1 MAPARMVCC
10 LLAASAACHKA
21 PTCEQVWDHIV
32 SLAPDEMR
40 AAFASKRERE
50 VAACE
55 RELSDDDKR
64 CAMSAH
70 DLDELS
76 RCRAA
81 TSEPAGATRPPR
93 SRDNDGND
101 VRDVVVR
108 FGADAELRGTPV
120 ELVGY
125 AVSITNDIPFTKHG
139 VRIYPVTIS
148 DHADL
153 DAHSVN
159 VSCVSTSPVSG
170 IAEGDRVRVT
180 GRLAGDPMADPEVAQ
195 VQLDDCTIAPEAH
208 GSTR

>member
-1 MAPARMVCC
+1 MAARMIW
-10 LLAASAACHKA
+10 LLVASTACHKT

-40 AAFASKRERE
+40 AGFASKRERE

-55 RELSDDDKR
+55 RELTDDDRR

-70 DLDELS
+70 DIDELS
-76 RCRAA
+76 KCRAA
-81 TSEPAGATRPPR
+81 KSDLAAPTAPPR
-93 SRDNDGND
+93 SRANDTSD

-108 FGADAELRGTPV
+108 FGSNAELRGTSV

-170 IAEGDRVRVT
+170 IAEGDRVRVS

-195 VQLDDCTIAPEAH
+195 VQLDDCTLAPVP
-208 GSTR
+208 R